1 VIVLGVAVHGGRET
15 GGLAHICLQPLV
27 LLGLALLASQ
37 WDLLGR
43 AWQRAIIAGVT
54 VDAVAGIIL
63 QFAVENHALDRW
75 LAAGRSWTDTALS
88 YSQFAQINFRV
99 KPIAGWTFLGDLA
112 AGYASGVVTLLIALL
127 ILTLSN
133 IPRKAVDVSARK
145 VEYPLTAADK

>member
-1 VIVLGVAVHGGRET
+1 ALLWIGLRRRHGISSVSTNAYWLIFALSVIVLGVGVHGGRET

-75 LAAGRSWTDTALS
+75 LAA
-88 YSQFAQINFRV
+88 
-99 KPIAGWTFLGDLA
+99 
-112 AGYASGVVTLLIALL
+112 
-127 ILTLSN
+127 
-133 IPRKAVDVSARK
+133 
-145 VEYPLTAADK
+145 